1 MGPADATAYAV
12 AHDVVIAL
20 DDDAASDAIALP
32 RVSAANANAALDASS
47 THDAAVTAYGHDA
60 ASDVVTLPRSSPP
73 TAADATTR
81 PASNDDDATWP
92 ATANAA
98 SAADDVL
105 VTWSTPATTTVQMI
119 S

>member
-20 DDDAASDAIALP
+20 DDGVASDAIALP

-47 THDAAVTAYGHDA
+47 THDAAAAYGHDA
-60 ASDVVTLPRSSPP
+60 ASDVVTLPRPSPP

-98 SAADDVL
+98 SAADGVL
-105 VTWSTPATTTVQMI
+105 VTWSTPAATTVQMI

>member
-1 MGPADATAYAV
+1 MGATAYAV
-12 AHDVVIAL
+12 AHDVVIAAYGH
-20 DDDAASDAIALP
+20 DVASDAIALP

-47 THDAAVTAYGHDA
+47 THDAAVAAYGHDA
-60 ASDVVTLPRSSPP
+60 ASDVVALPRPSPP

-81 PASNDDDATWP
+81 PASNDDDATWLV
-92 ATANAA
+92 TANVA
-98 SAADDVL
+98 STADDVL

>member
-47 THDAAVTAYGHDA
+47 THDAAVAAYGHDA
-60 ASDVVTLPRSSPP
+60 ASDVVALPRPSPP
-73 TAADATTR
+73 TAADAAPR

-98 SAADDVL
+98 SAAADDVL
-105 VTWSTPATTTVQMI
+105 VTWSTPATTTVQ
-119 S
+119 

>member
-47 THDAAVTAYGHDA
+47 THDAAVAAYGHDA
-60 ASDVVTLPRSSPP
+60 ASDVVTLPRPSPP
-73 TAADATTR
+73 TAADAATR
-81 PASNDDDATWP
+81 PASNDDATWP

-105 VTWSTPATTTVQMI
+105 VTWSTPAATTVQMI
-119 S
+119 